1 MYLKMAVILS
11 FLMFKKIFC
20 FLFVI
25 TFFFSCSEFER
36 KTEKELA
43 QEKFGD
49 VPLVEYKPSPNPDKN
64 AYFGD
69 LHVHTENSFDAY
81 TFGTTSSP
89 ADAYE
94 FAKGKAI
101 KHPTGYAIQLSRPL
115 DFYAVTD
122 HGVFMGIVKEA
133 ADTSSEV
140 SKYELAKPLH
150 NLNENVSGNI
160 ISILRRANTFRP
172 FARSL
177 ASGIEEGIIDME
189 LLQKVSNGV
198 WQRTIEAA
206 DQAYV
211 PGEFTTF
218 AAYEYTSSV
227 EIYDNYLHRNVIF
240 RDTKNLPKK
249 LFTRA
254 DSLNPE
260 DLWDWMNGLRQNGV
274 ESLAIP
280 HNSNISGGAA
290 FPLTY
295 YNGDPI
301 DETYATNRAN
311 NEPLVEVTQAKGTS
325 ETHPL
330 LSSNDEWAAFE
341 IPVEKEAKLL
351 KNAKGS
357 FVRDAYLRG
366 LTLSEQGLTNP
377 YKFGLAAASDT
388 HVAAGSYNE
397 ENFFS
402 KIGILDGTPE
412 LRGSV
417 PYNWLLAKTAKIFRP
432 EAFAEINGKD
442 YLAFSDRVIGF
453 SASGLTGVWAEK
465 NTREA
470 IYDAF
475 RRKET
480 FATSGPRIKVRFFAG
495 YEFGDAKLS
504 DLDLVKVAY
513 KNNLSMGS
521 TINIEEGKKPKFLVW
536 ASADSLGAPLQRI
549 QIIKGWLENGKHK
562 EKVFDV
568 VCSDGLMVDSSNFR
582 CPDNGAKVDIETCE
596 INDNSGAS
604 ELKSFWEDPDFLK
617 DQEAFYYVR
626 VLENPVCRWST
637 WDSIRAGYKPRSDIS
652 ATIQERA
659 WTSPIWFEPT
669 KS

>member
-1 MYLKMAVILS
+1 MLKIL
-11 FLMFKKIFC
+11 
-20 FLFVI
+20 
-25 TFFFSCSEFER
+25 TFEF
-36 KTEKELA
+36 
-43 QEKFGD
+43 
-49 VPLVEYKPSPNPDKN
+49 N
-64 AYFGD
+64 
-69 LHVHTENSFDAY
+69 
-81 TFGTTSSP
+81 
-89 ADAYE
+89 
-94 FAKGKAI
+94 
-101 KHPTGYAIQLSRPL
+101 YAS
-115 DFYAVTD
+115 
-122 HGVFMGIVKEA
+122 
-133 ADTSSEV
+133 
-140 SKYELAKPLH
+140 
-150 NLNENVSGNI
+150 
-160 ISILRRANTFRP
+160 
-172 FARSL
+172 
-177 ASGIEEGIIDME
+177 
-189 LLQKVSNGV
+189 
-198 WQRTIEAA
+198 
-206 DQAYV
+206 
-211 PGEFTTF
+211 
-218 AAYEYTSSV
+218 
-227 EIYDNYLHRNVIF
+227 
-240 RDTKNLPKK
+240 
-249 LFTRA
+249 
-254 DSLNPE
+254 
-260 DLWDWMNGLRQNGV
+260 
-274 ESLAIP
+274 
-280 HNSNISGGAA
+280 
-290 FPLTY
+290 
-295 YNGDPI
+295 
-301 DETYATNRAN
+301 NRAN

-388 HVAAGSYNE
+388 HLAAGSYNE

-495 YEFGDAKLS
+495 YEFGNSKLS

-536 ASADSLGAPLQRI
+536 ATADSLGASLQRI

-568 VCSDGLMVDSSNFR
+568 ACSDGLMVNSSNSR
-582 CPDNGAKVDIETCE
+582 CPNNGAKVNIETCKVTQ
-596 INDNSGAS
+596 DSGAS
-604 ELKSFWEDPDFLK
+604 ELKSFWEDPDFLEN
-617 DQEAFYYVR
+617 QEAFYYVR

-637 WDSIRAGYKPRSDIS
+637 WDSIRAGVEPRSDIPS
-652 ATIQERA
+652 TIQERA
-659 WTSPIWFEPT
+659 WSSPIWFEP
-669 KS
+669 SIS